1 MLSRR
6 LHTPEGTSDLLQ
18 TEAYRLHR
26 VRNDVMKI
34 FSGYG
39 YTEVT
44 SPEIEYYDVF
54 AGSQGLLT
62 QEKMIKFFD
71 REGRILVLRPD
82 LTTPLVRLTATKLGT
97 GIHKLCYAGKVF
109 RNYQGGIRPC
119 ETSQAGIEL
128 IGLSG
133 AEADAEVIA
142 ASIRALQ
149 SCGLKDFQIEIGQV
163 EIFKELMAQ
172 TGLEPDVTEQI
183 RIFIDQKNIFGVQ
196 ELLEHYDVPNELA
209 ELILKMPSL
218 YGGREILQQAARF
231 VTGKRTEN
239 AIQNLREGYEILE
252 EYGLEE
258 YVSLDLAMV
267 QSLDYYTGLIFKGFA
282 RGVGFEVCAGG
293 RYDRLMSRFGKDA
306 PATGAA
312 LYLDLLADALYRQG
326 VLKEPEGT
334 AALVCG
340 TNTRAARQIAEQLR
354 SAGVRTEYYLDKGN
368 PEEYARN
375 KGIPYLYRC
384 DDETL
389 EKHNLLSGKK
399 QTLEG
404 GDLA

>member
-18 TEAYRLHR
+18 GEAFRLRR
-26 VRNDVMKI
+26 VRNNVMGV

-44 SPEIEYYDVF
+44 TPEIEYYDVF

-82 LTTPLVRLTATKLGT
+82 LTTPLARLTATKLDQGV
-97 GIHKLCYAGKVF
+97 HKLCYAGKVF

-149 SCGLKDFQIEIGQV
+149 SCGLKEFQIEIGQV

-172 TGLEPDVTEQI
+172 TALDPDVTEQI
-183 RIFIDQKNIFGVQ
+183 RVFIDQKNIFGVQ
-196 ELLEHYDVPNELA
+196 ELLEHYDVPEELA

-218 YGGREILQQAARF
+218 YGGGEILEQAAQL
-231 VTGKRTEN
+231 VTGKGAES
-239 AIQNLREGYEILE
+239 AIKNLQEVYQILE
-252 EYGLEE
+252 EYGLKE

-293 RYDRLMSRFGKDA
+293 RYDGLMNRFGKAA

-326 VLKEPEGT
+326 VVEEPEGT
-334 AALVCG
+334 EALVCG
-340 TNTRAARQIAEQLR
+340 SDTRTARRVAEQLR
-354 SAGVRTEYYLDKGN
+354 AAGVRTEYYLDKGN
-368 PEEYARN
+368 PEEYARK
-375 KGIPYLYRC
+375 KGIVSLYRC
-384 DDETL
+384 DGTV
-389 EKHNLLSGKK
+389 EKCNLLSGKK
-399 QTLEG
+399 QRLEG

>member
-133 AEADAEVIA
+133 
-142 ASIRALQ
+142 SR
-149 SCGLKDFQIEIGQV
+149 
-163 EIFKELMAQ
+163 
-172 TGLEPDVTEQI
+172 
-183 RIFIDQKNIFGVQ
+183 
-196 ELLEHYDVPNELA
+196 
-209 ELILKMPSL
+209 
-218 YGGREILQQAARF
+218 GGRGSNRRLYPSVA
-231 VTGKRTEN
+231 V
-239 AIQNLREGYEILE
+239 LW
-252 EYGLEE
+252 
-258 YVSLDLAMV
+258 S
-267 QSLDYYTGLIFKGFA
+267 KGF
-282 RGVGFEVCAGG
+282 
-293 RYDRLMSRFGKDA
+293 S
-306 PATGAA
+306 
-312 LYLDLLADALYRQG
+312 
-326 VLKEPEGT
+326 
-334 AALVCG
+334 
-340 TNTRAARQIAEQLR
+340 N
-354 SAGVRTEYYLDKGN
+354 
-368 PEEYARN
+368 RN
-375 KGIPYLYRC
+375 WS
-384 DDETL
+384 
-389 EKHNLLSGKK
+389 SG
-399 QTLEG
+399 
-404 GDLA
+404 DI